1 MCESSNPV
9 NYSRSK
15 ISFADDCID
24 EDEKKIEEAFTKL
37 SAHTI
42 AKLIED
48 EPDGLLAIFYG
59 NRLSLYSNSC

>member
-1 MCESSNPV
+1 V
-9 NYSRSK
+9 NYSRRK

-48 EPDGLLAIFYG
+48 EPDVHSIEDVIVRYK
-59 NRLSLYSNSC
+59 